1 MKNNIHG
8 TSLVVQWLRLHTST
22 TGNAGLITVQE
33 TIPICSAAQPK
44 KKKKIKKSV
53 CIYTQYIQTHMGIT
67 EPLSA
72 KQNYHNIV
80 YFNLKNIYKLE

>member
-1 MKNNIHG
+1 MKNNIYG
-8 TSLVVQWLRLHTST
+8 TSLVVQWLRLHTPT
-22 TGNAGLITVQE
+22 TGNAGSITVQE
-33 TIPICSAAQPK
+33 TIPICPAAQPKK

-80 YFNLKNIYKLE
+80 YFNLKNYIN